1 MSFDLLFNLNLVM
14 DFLSL
19 SKKDF
24 VNKYNCT
31 NIDYDNMMLDF
42 NVNKIEYLADLMRE
56 AENQYIED
64 IKW

>member
-1 MSFDLLFNLNLVM
+1 MFFDLNLVM

-24 VNKYNCT
+24 VNKYNYT

-42 NVNKIEYLADLMRE
+42 NVNRIEYLADLMRE